1 LDFRKRVVDQFP
13 SVFKSKGKKS
23 VASNYGWFSVI
34 DGLAGGDVLKIDN
47 ITKLPLMM
55 CLTKLSLDAEK
66 HIEREKEARQKQN
79 KRR

>member
-1 LDFRKRVVDQFP
+1 MEFRKRVVEQFP

-34 DGLAGGDVLKIDN
+34 DGLSGGDVLKIN
-47 ITKLPLMM
+47 KITKLSLMM
-55 CLTKLSLDAEK
+55 CLTKLSLDADK
-66 HIEREKEARQKQN
+66 QIEREKEARQKQN